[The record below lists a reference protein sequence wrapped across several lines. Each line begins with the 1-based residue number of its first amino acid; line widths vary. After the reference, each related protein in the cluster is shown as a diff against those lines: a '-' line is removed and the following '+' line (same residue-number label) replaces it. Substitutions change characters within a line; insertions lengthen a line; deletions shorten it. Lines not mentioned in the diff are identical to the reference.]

1 MRLNEENPLRSRPAF
16 GTAADGETRLYKTIV
31 RALLDDLHAGVYAV
45 GDKMPAERDLALR
58 MGVSRPVVREAMLA
72 LEVLGLIDVRLGA
85 GTFVLRL
92 PGESDAPKFSVS
104 PFELLEARLLFEG
117 EAAALAAKHI
127 TDEEVAQ
134 LEDLVEEIQR
144 ENCQLDGK
152 EDADLRFH
160 QVIARAARNAAVERT
175 VLDLWTLRSTSPE
188 CELLQQKARTA
199 NVRPVVEE
207 HTAIV
212 DALRD
217 RDPGAARSAMR
228 AHLDAVLQ
236 HLLFAVEE
244 DAVAEARR
252 SVARTRER
260 FQRNNGI

>member
-1 MRLNEENPLRSRPAF
+1 MSLTDQAKRNVQEFSSAGE
-16 GTAADGETRLYKTIV
+16 GETRLYKNIV

-72 LEVLGLIDVRLGA
+72 LEVLGLIEVRLGA
-85 GTFVLRL
+85 GTFVIRL
-92 PGESDAPKFSVS
+92 PGESDAPEFSVS

-117 EAAALAAKHI
+117 EAAALAASHI

-134 LEDLVEEIQR
+134 LETLVEEIQR
-144 ENCQLDGK
+144 ENRQSDGK
-152 EDADLRFH
+152 EDADLQFH
-160 QVIARAARNAAVERT
+160 LVIARASRNAAVERT
-175 VLDLWTLRSTSPE
+175 ILDLWTLRSTSPE
-188 CELLQQKARTA
+188 CKLLQEKARIA

-207 HTAIV
+207 HNAIV
-212 DALRD
+212 EALRQ
-217 RDPGAARSAMR
+217 RDPTAARAAMR

-252 SVARTRER
+252 SVAKTRER
-260 FQRNNGI
+260 FQRKTGF